1 MENCKHF
8 VSADIHGENKRQSE
22 GGGCVCVGGCY
33 YSPGST
39 LRDRDDQGTNS
50 QQDFTG
56 DNSTL

>member
-1 MENCKHF
+1 MG
-8 VSADIHGENKRQSE
+8 V
-22 GGGCVCVGGCY
+22 GGGGGCY

-39 LRDRDDQGTNS
+39 LRDRDDRGTNS